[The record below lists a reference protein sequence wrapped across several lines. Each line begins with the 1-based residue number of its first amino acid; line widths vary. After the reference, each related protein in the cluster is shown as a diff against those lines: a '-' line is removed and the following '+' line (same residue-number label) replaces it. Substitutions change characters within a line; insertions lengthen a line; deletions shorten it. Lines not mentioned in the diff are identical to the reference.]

1 MKYIRKEISK
11 GVKPIA
17 DQDFKITGD
26 IDITGNYL
34 QNGSPLASFDATA
47 SNTFTASQKVDVTD
61 NSNPAFKIT
70 QKGTGLAL
78 IVQDETETFIDV
90 STTNTYV
97 ERWNLS
103 STYYQYRFT
112 INGVYVGSTTT
123 GINDAPTVANTTFTH
138 NGENYSP
145 FNSSTSGIVG
155 YADPGTPDTYRIY
168 KYYPPFV
175 IKADGKVGVGTT
187 SPAQPL
193 DVVGNINTTGNY
205 LQNGSPLVSFD
216 KTSANVFT
224 AQQTFRRNGSSDDAV
239 VVTENSD
246 TAARVKLATDGSITL
261 ATAANNWK
269 IAISGTNL
277 IFSTGGVNKMKL
289 DASGNLTVVGD
300 VTAFGTI

>member
-34 QNGSPLASFDATA
+34 QNGSPFSSFDATA

-70 QKGTGLAL
+70 QKGTGDAL
-78 IVQDETETFIDV
+78 L
-90 STTNTYV
+90 V
-97 ERWNLS
+97 ED
-103 STYYQYRFT
+103 
-112 INGVYVGSTTT
+112 
-123 GINDAPTVANTTFTH
+123 DAAN
-138 NGENYSP
+138 
-145 FNSSTSGIVG
+145 
-155 YADPGTPDTYRIY
+155 PDTT
-168 KYYPPFV
+168 PFV

-205 LQNGSPLVSFD
+205 LQNGSPLASFD

-261 ATAANNWK
+261 ATATNNWK
-269 IAISGTNL
+269 IVISGTNL